1 MIRIIICY
9 IFFISFLLGNNLS
22 LKDCILLGIKNKSI
36 VKTAILQNMSA
47 EQSLNIAFSETMPTI
62 NFSSGFN
69 KTYFPERETVLF
81 NYENLNIN
89 KSNENY
95 SQNLSTG
102 ISLVQKI
109 YNGGQTK
116 NRIIQ
121 ARSLSE
127 QSHFNYLL
135 VKINVIQNIIHKYFE
150 YLKSIE
156 LKEVA
161 LQNIS
166 LSEKQLELVKNQFS
180 LGAINKTDLLKG
192 EVTNGLAKSD
202 LMRAIK
208 NIKSARRNFFFA
220 MGIPDNGESFSK
232 FNLDILSY
240 PLPDKET
247 LTISIEKNNPNILVK
262 KSIIKH
268 AKYNFMI
275 SKGMRF
281 PIINTTFNYSVMGE
295 NSIDWFNNLKNNW
308 TFGINLSISIPIF
321 TGYGLSSQIQQKRI
335 QWNSETEDFINLKE
349 SLNL

>member
-1 MIRIIICY
+1 
-9 IFFISFLLGNNLS
+9 
-22 LKDCILLGIKNKSI
+22 
-36 VKTAILQNMSA
+36 
-47 EQSLNIAFSETMPTI
+47 
-62 NFSSGFN
+62 
-69 KTYFPERETVLF
+69 
-81 NYENLNIN
+81 
-89 KSNENY
+89 
-95 SQNLSTG
+95 
-102 ISLVQKI
+102 LVQKI

-247 LTISIEKNNPNILVK
+247 LTISIKKNNPNILVK

-275 SKGMRF
+275 SKGMRL

-308 TFGINLSISIPIF
+308 TFGINLSISIP
-321 TGYGLSSQIQQKRI
+321 
-335 QWNSETEDFINLKE
+335 
-349 SLNL
+349 